1 MGERTRGTVRLARG
15 VYLRWG
21 WHDLGS
27 PERWVA
33 WRVEARERRLV
44 EGSRR
49 CPLVRAE
56 EVALEQAG
64 DRLGTLWVLLGDAA
78 LAATDAARKR
88 RTDHA

>member
-1 MGERTRGTVRLARG
+1 MPRRTRGTVRLARG
-15 VYLRWG
+15 IYLHWG

-44 EGSRR
+44 EGCRR
-49 CPLVRAE
+49 CPLARAE
-56 EVALEQAG
+56 EVALEQAAG
-64 DRLGTLWVLLGDAA
+64 RLSGLISLLSDAHCRA
-78 LAATDAARKR
+78 KKG